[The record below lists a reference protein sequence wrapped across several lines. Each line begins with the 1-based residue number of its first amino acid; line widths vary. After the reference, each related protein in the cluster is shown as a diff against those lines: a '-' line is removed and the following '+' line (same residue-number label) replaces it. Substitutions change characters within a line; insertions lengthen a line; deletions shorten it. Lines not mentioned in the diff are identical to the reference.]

1 MQSPSLFS
9 SSLPAPSQ
17 PFPLISLS
25 STYLILPPFL
35 LSFRLLLSI
44 SPFLPLSLLPFPS
57 SPFPPPLSL
66 LPLSLFPLSLL
77 LLSLLPLSLTP
88 TLLFSLL
95 YPPFPPPLFLL
106 CPHFPPPP
114 SSSLQGWTPLVSL
127 CSSVTSGLQGKS
139 YRKWRGS
146 TCSQP
151 CSRRCTPRSPRATTA
166 GTSSRPLCPS
176 SSQLY
181 PWSESSTYIK
191 SPPFFDSMVSG
202 GCMAVAGHMLKS
214 HTSTHTYTQMHKN
227 VHTNKHNTHGT
238 HTFNMH
244 TWCVHT

>member
-35 LSFRLLLSI
+35 LSFRLLLSF
-44 SPFLPLSLLPFPS
+44 SPFPS
-57 SPFPPPLSL
+57 SPFPPPLFPPPPFP
-66 LPLSLFPLSLL
+66 LPLSLLP
-77 LLSLLPLSLTP
+77 LSLLPLSLTP
-88 TLLFSLL
+88 TS
-95 YPPFPPPLFLL
+95 LL
-106 CPHFPPPP
+106 CPHFPPP
-114 SSSLQGWTPLVSL
+114 SFSSLQGWTPLVSL

-176 SSQLY
+176 S
-181 PWSESSTYIK
+181 IHGV
-191 SPPFFDSMVSG
+191 SPLP
-202 GCMAVAGHMLKS
+202 
-214 HTSTHTYTQMHKN
+214 TSRAHLSLII
-227 VHTNKHNTHGT
+227 
-238 HTFNMH
+238 
-244 TWCVHT
+244 W